1 MSAMRRFWKRSA
13 RAPALPLR
21 RTISYCTTC
30 MGRRA
35 HLETTLPAN
44 LAVLARHSDRVEL
57 VLLDYGSRDGLGA
70 WVRERFVAELESGVL
85 RYARTD
91 EPTAFHPAHAK
102 NVAFRLA
109 RGDVVFNLDADNFVG
124 DDTCTRLD
132 ALFAAAPRRFAVSSA
147 QPDVGGR
154 LAFCREDFAALG
166 GWDERYQGW
175 SIADFD
181 LCERAREGLGLAQV
195 DFVSGS
201 ALLHDDAE
209 RVRHMPQWTAA
220 SDDDERALAA
230 LPEDRRAFAAKL
242 LARDPQLFRSYVRNR
257 RLLQERRAAGRIR
270 AHEPGAYGRA
280 RLVDQHGRPV
290 EFS

>member
-1 MSAMRRFWKRSA
+1 MRRLWKRTE
-13 RAPALPLR
+13 RAPAPLLR

-35 HLETTLPAN
+35 QLETTLPAN
-44 LAVLARHSDRVEL
+44 LAVLARHSGRVEL
-57 VLLDYGSRDGLGA
+57 VLLDYGSRDGLGE
-70 WVRERFVAELESGVL
+70 WVRERFAAEFESGVL

-91 EPTAFHPAHAK
+91 EPDEFHTPHAK
-102 NVAFRLA
+102 NVVHRLA
-109 RGDVVFNLDADNFVG
+109 RHEILFNLDADNFIG
-124 DDTCTRLD
+124 EDTCERID
-132 ALFAAAPRRFAVSSA
+132 AVFAEDPRRIAISPI

-154 LAFCREDFAALG
+154 IALLREDFEALG
-166 GWDERYQGW
+166 GYDERYQGW

-181 LCERAREGLGLAQV
+181 FCERATRGLGLAQV

-230 LPEDRRAFAAKL
+230 LPESRRAFAAKL
-242 LARDPQLFRSYVRNR
+242 LARDPQLFRSYLRNR
-257 RLLQERRAAGRIR
+257 RLLEERRAAGRIR

-280 RLVDQHGRPV
+280 QLVDQLGRPV